1 MPDNKVPPHVA
12 RAVAALI
19 YEIEHMVRDAKRAGA
34 AVSVA
39 LVDERFA
46 EHVLAADDPT
56 EFIRHLELYL
66 NHYLNLN

>member
-1 MPDNKVPPHVA
+1 LPDNKVPPHVA
-12 RAVAALI
+12 REVAALI
-19 YEIEHMVRDAKRAGA
+19 YEIEHMVRDAKRAGV

-46 EHVLAADDPT
+46 EHMLAADDPT
-56 EFIRHLELYL
+56 EFMRYLEHFL